1 MAAIMAAIMEITENI
16 MRRMHEPSTK
26 LHNALYFMSGM
37 MVVILALVI
46 VAGVKTKA
54 ENAGFHIA
62 DDTEN
67 SYEQQVAGQT
77 DTTQDSGQE
86 KWQEGVVA
94 YQGKEYLYNTDIK
107 TYLMMGVDI
116 DGPVQQS
123 SDYTQGGQSDALFLL
138 VVNNKTEQLQVIS
151 INRNTMADIELCD
164 EEGIDMGPLKTQI
177 CLQHAFGDG
186 KRLSCSKTVDA
197 VSGLF
202 QNIPI
207 SGYLAMNMG
216 GIPQMNDA
224 VGGVEV
230 TVQQDI
236 SFPKAGVNLKK
247 GQKVTLNGTQAYYYL
262 HGRDTEEY
270 DSATKR
276 LQREEQYIVAYMDKL
291 KKVSTENP
299 ATDIHRL
306 ILCQW
311 VACTNFDLDIFC
323 GTLTDQKIMFLSHI
337 ADQGFVKI
345 ISCNFHGSA
354 HNRTTQ
360 RNDCDI
366 RSTSS
371 DIYDHVS
378 AWSGNINTGTDCC
391 CNWFLNNLYFAG
403 SCLISCIL
411 YGFLFNLCNTTRYA
425 DADARLTKA
434 LLSKCLLD
442 EILDH
447 LLCDGI
453 I

>member
-1 MAAIMAAIMEITENI
+1 MAATMAAIMEITERI

-46 VAGVKTKA
+46 VVGVKTKA
-54 ENAGFHIA
+54 ENTGSHIA

-67 SYEQQVAGQT
+67 SYEQQVVGQT

-86 KWQEGVVA
+86 KWQEGVVT
-94 YQGKEYLYNTDIK
+94 YEEKEYLYNTDIK

-138 VVNNKTEQLQVIS
+138 VVNNKTQQLQVIS
-151 INRNTMADIELCD
+151 INRNTMTDIELCD
-164 EEGIDMGPLKTQI
+164 EDGIDMGPLKTQI

-236 SFPKAGVNLKK
+236 SFPKAGVDLKK
-247 GQKVTLNGTQAYYYL
+247 GKKVTLDGTQAYCYL

-276 LQREEQYIVAYMDKL
+276 LQREEQYIVAYMNKL
-291 KKVSTENP
+291 KKISAENP
-299 ATDIHRL
+299 
-306 ILCQW
+306 
-311 VACTNFDLDIFC
+311 
-323 GTLTDQKIMFLSHI
+323 DQ
-337 ADQGFVKI
+337 V
-345 ISCNFHGSA
+345 
-354 HNRTTQ
+354 TE
-360 RNDCDI
+360 
-366 RSTSS
+366 
-371 DIYDHVS
+371 IYDSISDYLVTSVDFTSMIDQLMTYDFSEDQMYTVPGKTVEGKPIDGKRYEEYHVDED
-378 AWSGNINTGTDCC
+378 AMEE
-391 CNWFLNNLYFAG
+391 
-403 SCLISCIL
+403 LIMKVF
-411 YGFLFNLCNTTRYA
+411 YTPVQ
-425 DADARLTKA
+425 
-434 LLSKCLLD
+434 
-442 EILDH
+442 
-447 LLCDGI
+447 
-453 I
+453 